1 MAILLCL
8 MARGILGKKCFGYLS
23 KVVERVWRQRVKPI
37 RGRAF
42 QTRRKCVSHYW
53 IIVGVDHHLIL
64 VVSNVLDQIAHSRIV
79 IENESWEFSL
89 EPALLY
95 LLGEKGIENFG
106 NLSCWVALELGL
118 PNPLLNQRVEGMEIR
133 RPYVLELALHL
144 CWAILEGRKLVLE
157 LLVDLP

>member
-42 QTRRKCVSHYW
+42 QTRRKCASHYW

-79 IENESWEFSL
+79 IENE
-89 EPALLY
+89 
-95 LLGEKGIENFG
+95 G
-106 NLSCWVALELGL
+106 
-118 PNPLLNQRVEGMEIR
+118 
-133 RPYVLELALHL
+133 
-144 CWAILEGRKLVLE
+144 
-157 LLVDLP
+157 